1 MNADGCELI
10 RTDAD
15 QCRWMRMDADVS
27 ESMVAQVV
35 RELRVLR
42 LVRRRLG
49 LCVDALQQ
57 RQVSMRLQRNLL

>member
-1 MNADGCELI
+1 MDADGCG
-10 RTDAD
+10 
-15 QCRWMRMDADVS
+15 WMRMDADVS

-42 LVRRRLG
+42 LVHRRLG
-49 LCVDALQQ
+49 LCVDVLRQ

>member
-1 MNADGCELI
+1 MRTNVDGCG
-10 RTDAD
+10 
-15 QCRWMRMDADVS
+15 WMRMDADVS

-49 LCVDALQQ
+49 LCVDVLRQ

>member
-49 LCVDALQQ
+49 LCVDVLRQ

>member
-1 MNADGCELI
+1 MDAVGCG
-10 RTDAD
+10 
-15 QCRWMRMDADVS
+15 WMRMDADVS

-49 LCVDALQQ
+49 LCVDALRQ

>member
-1 MNADGCELI
+1 
-10 RTDAD
+10 
-15 QCRWMRMDADVS
+15 MRMDADVS

-49 LCVDALQQ
+49 LCVDVLRQ